1 MNYKSFRTSIF
12 ATIIG
17 NCMEW
22 FDYAL
27 IGYIAPRYLNLYPQE
42 KAAINPLFFIYCVAL
57 IGRPIGGLLFGYLGD
72 THGRRL
78 ILILSITLMATG
90 AFFTAL
96 LPSIYYFS
104 LLTPMILLL
113 ILLVHNISAGGE
125 TPATIAYLYETFPSR
140 LRAFALSWVNFGFFL
155 GVFLSTVDFSALYW
169 ELREDQFLDWGWKIP
184 FFISAFLGLVGLSF
198 RKKLDESPQFK
209 FDKKHHTL
217 LKNPLIK
224 LFKDYKKQFF
234 LGVGMLCLHSIAINT
249 LVIFGPSYF
258 QTYLKRTPD
267 ETLTLSIFTMLIAM
281 LSTSLAGYL
290 ALKIQTYK
298 LLKITAIALII
309 LVYPIYL
316 ALQSASIIPLFFA
329 NGLLAFL
336 ISIFSALIPIFVCD
350 LFPSNLRCS
359 GYSACRNL
367 PIPFI
372 DGAIPLV
379 LSWLISSKQM
389 ILAPAFA
396 IMIGAFISFISMLLI
411 EHRAVKFMPE
421 KN

>member
-140 LRAFALSWVNFGFFL
+140 LRAFGLSWVNFGFFL

-169 ELREDQFLDWGWKIP
+169 ELREDQFLDWGWRIP

-217 LKNPLIK
+217 LKNPLTK

-309 LVYPIYL
+309 LVYPIILHYNQPRL
-316 ALQSASIIPLFFA
+316 SLYFLLMGFLLF
-329 NGLLAFL
+329 
-336 ISIFSALIPIFVCD
+336 
-350 LFPSNLRCS
+350 
-359 GYSACRNL
+359 
-367 PIPFI
+367 
-372 DGAIPLV
+372 
-379 LSWLISSKQM
+379 
-389 ILAPAFA
+389 
-396 IMIGAFISFISMLLI
+396 
-411 EHRAVKFMPE
+411 
-421 KN
+421 